1 VCGSLPFENQE
12 NKMPFLMALAGVF
25 WIYQMGLLNLEA
37 RLHEAPQ
44 AVASASDELDHY
56 RAFLYLSDQYM
67 RTHVPNPQSGPLRG
81 RDLLAQFQQTGSMS
95 ADAFPQNWR
104 LVVNAAS
111 EWITC
116 TPMSEQALGMLTQ
129 WVTDPLLQLHQLH
142 GSLDTAQQKNYWG
155 VGQNLSAADV
165 ALCF

>member
-1 VCGSLPFENQE
+1 
-12 NKMPFLMALAGVF
+12 MPFLMALVGIF
-25 WIYQMGLLNLEA
+25 WVYQMGRLNLEA

-56 RAFLYLSDQYM
+56 RAFLYLSDQFM
-67 RTHVPNPQSGPLRG
+67 KTHVANRQSEPFTG
-81 RDLLAQFQQTGSMS
+81 RDLLAQLEQTGSIS

-104 LVVNAAS
+104 LVVNSAS

-129 WVTDPLLQLHQLH
+129 WVKDPLQQVH
-142 GSLDTAQQKNYWG
+142 GSLDAALQKSYWG
-155 VGQNLSAADV
+155 VGHNLSAADV